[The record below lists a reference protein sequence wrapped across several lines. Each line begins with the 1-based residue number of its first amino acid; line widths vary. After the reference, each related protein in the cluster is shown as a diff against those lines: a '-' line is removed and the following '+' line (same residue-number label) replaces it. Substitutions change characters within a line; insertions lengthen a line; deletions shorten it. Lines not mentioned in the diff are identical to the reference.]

1 MEEVT
6 SNMTIAAMMMYL
18 ACHEVEWK
26 CTNIKSYPIFCAYP
40 IFFAILGLFPRFP
53 THIILHHSSLLTLP
67 VITKDPFTVT
77 KDPFTVL

>member
-6 SNMTIAAMMMYL
+6 SNMTIAVMMMYL

-40 IFFAILGLFPRFP
+40 IFCDPGVRQERRNGGP
-53 THIILHHSSLLTLP
+53 TWNNINSNQGYN
-67 VITKDPFTVT
+67 
-77 KDPFTVL
+77 

>member
-6 SNMTIAAMMMYL
+6 SNMTIAVMMMYL

-40 IFFAILGLFPRFP
+40 GISCCFLVVTCCAGFF
-53 THIILHHSSLLTLP
+53 
-67 VITKDPFTVT
+67 
-77 KDPFTVL
+77 

>member
-6 SNMTIAAMMMYL
+6 SNMTIAVMMIYL

-40 IFFAILGLFPRFP
+40 IFC
-53 THIILHHSSLLTLP
+53 
-67 VITKDPFTVT
+67 DPWDPGIGFLVT
-77 KDPFTVL
+77 KKPAGFFGK